1 MMVAIQER
9 QDATDVAYVLPI
21 AAAMADALEYYIIE
35 GNIYRVVMVRRVYG
49 FERLTMSIGELLTLI
64 HILKAQ
70 RNQMNSKHIHQLD
83 DVLKTIEHAKAQ
95 LYVQFHEM
103 VIREIMSRLDSINW
117 FLHDC
122 EKGKAECQI
131 TFPDEMRNRQRIEE
145 LIKALGEEMSTEVA
159 DRIGRIDQRLR
170 QVTHRVDF
178 IWPDVM
184 RSTYPE
190 APYWYLYALPNE

>member
-1 MMVAIQER
+1 MMVTIQER

-35 GNIYRVVMVRRVYG
+35 GNIYRVVMVRRAYG
-49 FERLTMSIGELLTLI
+49 FERMTMSIGELLTLI
-64 HILKAQ
+64 HILKTQ
-70 RNQMNSKHIHQLD
+70 RNQMNTTQVHQLEG
-83 DVLKTIEHAKAQ
+83 VLNTIEHAKAQ

-122 EKGKAECQI
+122 EKGKAECQN

-145 LIKALGEEMSTEVA
+145 LIKALGEEMSDEVA

-178 IWPDVM
+178 IWPDIM